1 MKENSI
7 NDKASKSH
15 KSKDISSKN
24 RYRYENENDSVKNN
38 NIIYARLISKELGK
52 EILISKPITLIGSHD
67 SCDFIIKVS
76 YL

>member
-1 MKENSI
+1 MKENSM
-7 NDKASKSH
+7 NDKISRSN
-15 KSKDISSKN
+15 KSKDIGSKN

-38 NIIYARLISKELGK
+38 NIIYARLLNKEIGK

-76 YL
+76 IL